1 MKGTHYICFA
11 ATLLVLFLSACN
23 KATSLYEFND
33 LKETADNYS
42 LEDAK
47 RDGYVIIEDLS
58 VTYGEET
65 WQNFVDSSAEKTPC
79 NVRVVHYYT
88 IGDAS
93 RYDPTYYK
101 SIKDDYPKLYIFELD
116 YKDEVFCVSHYE
128 EDKLYQSEYKYLMR
142 YEGKADTHQ
151 ASFTSYLRYVLVND
165 DKVTWNDIF
174 GGMISSQHGDVIPHS
189 QIYTDLAYKEEY
201 K

>member
-65 WQNFVDSSAEKTPC
+65 WHRT
-79 NVRVVHYYT
+79 
-88 IGDAS
+88 
-93 RYDPTYYK
+93 K
-101 SIKDDYPKLYIFELD
+101 S
-116 YKDEVFCVSHYE
+116 
-128 EDKLYQSEYKYLMR
+128 
-142 YEGKADTHQ
+142 
-151 ASFTSYLRYVLVND
+151 N
-165 DKVTWNDIF
+165 
-174 GGMISSQHGDVIPHS
+174 
-189 QIYTDLAYKEEY
+189 
-201 K
+201 